1 MIKGNLSGAPNSRV
15 LDFSLIRL
23 EAAKTIEIPDYE
35 RLRFLNLPRPSSLT
49 SSRLRADRGV
59 SERSSRGRK

>member
-23 EAAKTIEIPDYE
+23 EAAKMIAIPDYE
-35 RLRFLNLPRPSSLT
+35 RLPIFESSPSIL
-49 SSRLRADRGV
+49 ADKLSAQGW
-59 SERSSRGRK
+59 SWGI